1 MKVRSERFG
10 EIWVMASATMVASF
24 ATLPLFLTG
33 GLAVLMREDLGF
45 GVSAVGLAGVV
56 FVACSAVA
64 AIPGGRL
71 VERIGARRAAY
82 VAGMMLAICMLG
94 IAGVARSW
102 SALAAF
108 LALGGVAS
116 GIAQP
121 ATNALIA
128 HEVSGKRQGFAFGV
142 RRSSFSIGEVLA
154 GLAVPLVA
162 VNTGWRQAWFIAAI
176 GLAISTISVPKS
188 TARGTVQVTRVRGRV
203 PVRGPLWT
211 LAIAGGFAI
220 GAIGAIQI
228 YFVEASVARGLSVST
243 AGSLLAIGG
252 AVGVA
257 ARLVVGWLQDRRGGD
272 VFVSTVVLLGV
283 GATGFLVAGLGR
295 GLPLAVLG
303 TALAFGAGQG
313 WTGLYMLGV
322 VRLNPDE
329 PGAATGRIEAGM
341 STGGVV
347 GPIVFGFLVAGGS
360 ITAAWLLGA
369 ASLVVAAVMVVGARR
384 SMADDAVA
392 LSSTSPPG
400 G

>member
-1 MKVRSERFG
+1 MKVRSERLG

-82 VAGMMLAICMLG
+82 VAGIMLAICMLG

-243 AGSLLAIGG
+243 AGSLLAI
-252 AVGVA
+252 AEPSVWQRAWWLVGCRIDA
-257 ARLVVGWLQDRRGGD
+257 AAMCSSVLCSCWEWERP
-272 VFVSTVVLLGV
+272 VSLWPAWV
-283 GATGFLVAGLGR
+283 R

-341 STGGVV
+341 STGAWWPDRVWILGGWRLDHCGV
-347 GPIVFGFLVAGGS
+347 
-360 ITAAWLLGA
+360 LLGA